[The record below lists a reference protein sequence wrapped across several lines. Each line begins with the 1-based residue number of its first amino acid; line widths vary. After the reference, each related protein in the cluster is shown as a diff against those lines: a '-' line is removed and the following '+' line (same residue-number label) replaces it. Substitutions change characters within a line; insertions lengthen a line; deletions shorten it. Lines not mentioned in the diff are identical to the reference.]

1 MKYSTTVVG
10 LDVHKKTIVASV
22 LPAGSDVVTERATI
36 ENNPIAVAKLVRRI
50 AIRGGAIE
58 FVYEAGPCG
67 YETHRQIAGLGYLR
81 IGHLKTFSSVGSGKA
96 FRSSE
101 GRFKW
106 PIRRLG
112 YPCFVIAP
120 ALTPVRPGDHVKT
133 DSRDVDKLA
142 RYHRAGE
149 LTVIRV
155 PTCEEEAARDLP
167 RARED
172 ALIDRLRS
180 RHRLS
185 RFMLRQG
192 RIFQDAKR
200 AWTVKHKQWLQ
211 TQKFEWPA
219 LTQTFEAAMCAVDDA
234 DARMETLNR
243 QLEDLSLQEPY
254 RTPVKFLRCL
264 CGSDTLSA
272 LTLFE
277 GARAFMSYTGAVG
290 REHSSGDRIRRGAIT
305 KAGNAHIRR
314 ILVESAWSYRRGGL
328 SATAK
333 KRREG
338 CPAEVVRIAR
348 TAEARLHR
356 KFARMVAKNKPSQV
370 AVTAVARE
378 LAGFIWSIARH
389 FPTAATA

>member
-1 MKYSTTVVG
+1 MNYSTTVVG

-22 LPAGSDVVTERATI
+22 LPAGSDVVTQRATI
-36 ENNPIAVAKLVRRI
+36 ENNPAAVAKLVKKI
-50 AIRGGAIE
+50 AVRGPVE

-67 YETHRQIAGLGYLR
+67 FETHRQIAGLG
-81 IGHLKTFSSVGSGKA
+81 H
-96 FRSSE
+96 
-101 GRFKW
+101 
-106 PIRRLG
+106 
-112 YPCFVIAP
+112 PCFVIAP
-120 ALTPVRPGDHVKT
+120 SLTPVRPGDHVKT
-133 DSRDVDKLA
+133 DSRDADKLA
-142 RYHRAGE
+142 RYHRSGD

-155 PTCEEEAARDLP
+155 PSCEEEAARDLP

-192 RIFQDAKR
+192 RRFQDAKR

-211 TQKFEWPA
+211 AQKFEWLA
-219 LTQTFEAAMCAVDDA
+219 LTQTYEAAMRAADDA
-234 DARMETLNR
+234 DARVAALDK
-243 QLEDLSLQEPY
+243 QLEDMSLQEPY

-264 CGSDTLSA
+264 RGIDTLSA
-272 LTLFE
+272 LTLVVEAQDFKRFE
-277 GARAFMSYTGAVG
+277 GARAFMSYTGVVG
-290 REHSSGDRIRRGAIT
+290 REHSSGERTRRGSIT

-314 ILVESAWSYRRGGL
+314 ILIESAWAYRRGGM
-328 SATAK
+328 SATAR

-338 CPAEVVRIAR
+338 CPAEVVLIAR
-348 TAEARLHR
+348 KAEARLHR

>member
-22 LPAGSDVVTERATI
+22 LPAGSDVVTERTTI
-36 ENNPIAVAKLVRRI
+36 ENNPTAVAKLVKRI
-50 AIRGGAIE
+50 AVRGAAE

-67 YETHRQIAGLGYLR
+67 YETHRQITGLG
-81 IGHLKTFSSVGSGKA
+81 H
-96 FRSSE
+96 
-101 GRFKW
+101 
-106 PIRRLG
+106 
-112 YPCFVIAP
+112 PCFIIAP
-120 ALTPVRPGDHVKT
+120 SLTPVRPGDHVKT
-133 DSRDVDKLA
+133 DSRDADKLA
-142 RYHRAGE
+142 RFYRAGE
-149 LTVIRV
+149 LTVIHV

-192 RIFQDAKR
+192 RVFQEKS
-200 AWTVKHKQWLQ
+200 AWTTKHKQWLQ
-211 TQKFEWPA
+211 IQKFEWPT
-219 LTQTFEAAMCAVDDA
+219 LTQTYEAAMRAVDDA
-234 DARMETLNR
+234 DTRLEILNR
-243 QLEDLSLQEPY
+243 QIEDLSMREPY
-254 RTPVKFLRCL
+254 RTPVQFLRCL
-264 CGSDTLSA
+264 RGIDTLSA
-272 LTLFE
+272 LTMVVEAQDFKRFE

-290 REHSSGDRIRRGAIT
+290 REHSSGERIRRGSIT

-328 SATAK
+328 SAAVK

-338 CPAEVVRIAR
+338 CPEEVVRIAR
-348 TAEARLHR
+348 KAEARLHR
-356 KFARMVAKNKPSQV
+356 KFTRMVAKNKPAQV

-378 LAGFIWSIARH
+378 LAGFIWSIAQY
-389 FPTAATA
+389 FPTGATA

>member
-22 LPAGSDVVTERATI
+22 LPAGSDVVTERTTI
-36 ENNPIAVAKLVRRI
+36 ENNPAAVAKLVKKI
-50 AIRGGAIE
+50 GVRGAVE

-67 YETHRQIAGLGYLR
+67 YETHRQIAG
-81 IGHLKTFSSVGSGKA
+81 
-96 FRSSE
+96 
-101 GRFKW
+101 
-106 PIRRLG
+106 LG

-133 DSRDVDKLA
+133 DSRDADKLA
-142 RYHRAGE
+142 RYQRSGE

-192 RIFQDAKR
+192 RIFQAKS
-200 AWTVKHKQWLQ
+200 AWTTKHKQWLQ
-211 TQKFEWPA
+211 AQKFEWPA
-219 LTQTFEAAMCAVDDA
+219 LTQTFAAVIRAVDDA
-234 DARMETLNR
+234 DVRMEILDG
-243 QLEDLSLQEPY
+243 QIEDLSLQEPY

-264 CGSDTLSA
+264 RGIDTLSA
-272 LTLFE
+272 LTLVVETQDFKRFE
-277 GARAFMSYTGAVG
+277 GARSFMSYTGAVG
-290 REHSSGDRIRRGAIT
+290 REHSSGQRIRRGSIT

-314 ILVESAWSYRRGGL
+314 ILVESAWSYRRGGR
-328 SATAK
+328 SAAVK

-338 CPAEVVRIAR
+338 CPAEVVRIAQK
-348 TAEARLHR
+348 AEARLHR
-356 KFARMVAKNKPSQV
+356 KFARMVAQNKPSQV

-378 LAGFIWSIARH
+378 LAGFIWSIAQH

>member
-1 MKYSTTVVG
+1 MNYSTTVVG

-22 LPAGSDVVTERATI
+22 LPAGSEVVTERTTI
-36 ENNPIAVAKLVRRI
+36 ENNPAALAKLVKKI
-50 AIRGGAIE
+50 GVRGSVE

-67 YETHRQIAGLGYLR
+67 YETHRQISGLG
-81 IGHLKTFSSVGSGKA
+81 H
-96 FRSSE
+96 
-101 GRFKW
+101 
-106 PIRRLG
+106 
-112 YPCFVIAP
+112 PCFVIAP

-133 DSRDVDKLA
+133 DSRDADKLA

-172 ALIDRLRS
+172 AMIDRLRS

-185 RFMLRQG
+185 RFLLRQG

-200 AWTVKHKQWLQ
+200 AWTTKHKEWLR

-219 LTQTFEAAMCAVDDA
+219 LTQTFEAGMRAVDDA
-234 DARMETLNR
+234 DARMESLDR
-243 QLEDLSLQEPY
+243 QLEDLSLQDPY

-264 CGSDTLSA
+264 RGIDTLSA
-272 LTLFE
+272 LTLVVEAQDFKRFE

-290 REHSSGDRIRRGAIT
+290 REHSSGERTRRGSIT

-314 ILVESAWSYRRGGL
+314 ILIESAWSYRRGGL
-328 SATAK
+328 SAAVK

-338 CPAEVVRIAR
+338 CPPDVILIARKAEV
-348 TAEARLHR
+348 RLHR
-356 KFARMVAKNKPSQV
+356 KFARMVAQNKPPQV

>member
-22 LPAGSDVVTERATI
+22 LPADSDVVTERATI
-36 ENNPIAVAKLVRRI
+36 ENNPAAVAKLVKKI
-50 AIRGGAIE
+50 ALRGAVE

-67 YETHRQIAGLGYLR
+67 YETHRQIAG
-81 IGHLKTFSSVGSGKA
+81 
-96 FRSSE
+96 
-101 GRFKW
+101 
-106 PIRRLG
+106 LG

-133 DSRDVDKLA
+133 DSRDADKLA
-142 RYHRAGE
+142 RYQRAGE

-192 RIFQDAKR
+192 RIFQDAKS

-211 TQKFEWPA
+211 IQKFEWPA
-219 LTQTFEAAMCAVDDA
+219 LTQTYEAGMRAVA
-234 DARMETLNR
+234 DAEARLETLNG
-243 QLEDLSLQEPY
+243 QIMDLSLQEPY

-264 CGSDTLSA
+264 RGIDTLSA
-272 LTLFE
+272 LTLVVETQDFKRFE

-290 REHSSGDRIRRGAIT
+290 REHSSGQRIRRGSIT

-328 SATAK
+328 SATVK
-333 KRREG
+333 KRQEG
-338 CPAEVVRIAR
+338 CPVEVVHIAR
-348 TAEARLHR
+348 KAEARLHR
-356 KFARMVAKNKPSQV
+356 KFARMVAQNKPSQV

-378 LAGFIWSIARH
+378 LAGFIWSIAQH

>member
-1 MKYSTTVVG
+1 MNYSTTVVG

-22 LPAGSDVVTERATI
+22 LPAGSDVVNERTTI
-36 ENNPIAVAKLVRRI
+36 ENSPAAVEKLVKKV
-50 AIRGGAIE
+50 AVRGAVE

-67 YETHRQIAGLGYLR
+67 YETRRQIAG
-81 IGHLKTFSSVGSGKA
+81 
-96 FRSSE
+96 
-101 GRFKW
+101 
-106 PIRRLG
+106 LG

-133 DSRDVDKLA
+133 DSRDADKLA
-142 RYHRAGE
+142 RYHRSGE

-192 RIFQDAKR
+192 RIFQDKT
-200 AWTVKHKQWLQ
+200 AWTVRRKQWLQ

-219 LTQTFEAAMCAVDDA
+219 LTQTYMAAMRAVDDA
-234 DARMETLNR
+234 DARLEILDR
-243 QLEDLSLQEPY
+243 QISDLSLQEPY
-254 RTPVKFLRCL
+254 RTPVKYRRCL
-264 CGSDTLSA
+264 RGIATLSA
-272 LTLFE
+272 LTLVVEAQDFKRFE

-290 REHSSGDRIRRGAIT
+290 RERSSGQRIRRGSIT

-314 ILVESAWSYRRGGL
+314 ILVEAAWAYRRGGW
-328 SATAK
+328 SAIAK

-338 CPAEVVRIAR
+338 CPVEVIRIAQK
-348 TAEARLHR
+348 AEARLHR
-356 KFARMVAKNKPSQV
+356 KFTRMVAQNKPAQV

-378 LAGFIWSIARH
+378 LAGFIWSIAQH
-389 FPTAATA
+389 FPAAATV

>member
-22 LPAGSDVVTERATI
+22 LPADSDIVTERTTI
-36 ENNPIAVAKLVRRI
+36 ENNPAAVAKLVKKI
-50 AIRGGAIE
+50 AVRGGAVE

-67 YETHRQIAGLGYLR
+67 YETHRQIAGLGY
-81 IGHLKTFSSVGSGKA
+81 S
-96 FRSSE
+96 
-101 GRFKW
+101 
-106 PIRRLG
+106 
-112 YPCFVIAP
+112 CFVIAP

-133 DSRDVDKLA
+133 DSRDADKLA
-142 RYHRAGE
+142 RYHRSGE

-185 RFMLRQG
+185 RFLLRQG
-192 RIFQDAKR
+192 RIFQDKC

-211 TQKFEWPA
+211 IQKFEWPA
-219 LTQTFEAAMCAVDDA
+219 LTQTFVAAMRAVADA
-234 DARMETLNR
+234 DARVEILDR
-243 QLEDLSLQEPY
+243 QIEDLSLQEPY

-264 CGSDTLSA
+264 RGIDTLSA
-272 LTLFE
+272 LTLVVETQDFKRFE

-290 REHSSGDRIRRGAIT
+290 REHSSGQRIRRGSIT

-314 ILVESAWSYRRGGL
+314 ILVESAWAYRRGGW

-338 CPAEVVRIAR
+338 CPAEVIRIAQK
-348 TAEARLHR
+348 AEARLHR
-356 KFARMVAKNKPSQV
+356 KFSRMVAQNKPAQV

-378 LAGFIWSIARH
+378 LAGFIWSIAQH
-389 FPTAATA
+389 FPKAVTA